1 MGRYISYIVLIIILI
16 IGISF
21 AILNASPV
29 TVDYYAAKT
38 TLPLSI
44 VIFGSFVLGIIVGI
58 LVMLPKWLSA
68 RFSIRR
74 LRKQVKQQSDAVEG
88 E

>member
-1 MGRYISYIVLIIILI
+1 MGRYISYIVLIIIVV

-44 VIFGSFVLGIIVGI
+44 VIFVAFVLGVIVGI

-68 RFSIRR
+68 RFSVRR
-74 LRKQVKQQSDAVEG
+74 LRKQIKQQSNTTDSE
-88 E
+88 